1 MNRPAFLLALGTVLL
16 ACCLTVLPLQAA
28 EPAPDDAQALQGI
41 SAARGVFDIS
51 RSRPDTLLGA
61 LKLVAETREGL
72 LHQGVKPDL
81 VVLFR
86 GPAVTL
92 LTTDNKD
99 LESDERKQLEAV
111 GQLILSLQKDGVRFS
126 VCSIATRIFKVDN
139 QHLLPGL
146 EPVGNVLISLM
157 ALQQKGYA
165 LVPLY

>member
-1 MNRPAFLLALGTVLL
+1 MNRPAFLLVLGTALL
-16 ACCLTVLPLQAA
+16 FCSLAAVPLQAA
-28 EPAPDDAQALQGI
+28 QAVPDDARALQGI
-41 SAARGVFDIS
+41 REARGVFDIS

-61 LKLVAETREGL
+61 LKLVAETQEGL
-72 LHQGVKPDL
+72 LRQGVRPDL

-92 LTTDNKD
+92 LTTDHKGLD
-99 LESDERKQLEAV
+99 RDEKEQLEAV
-111 GQLILSLQKDGVRFS
+111 GQLILSLHKDGVRFS

>member
-1 MNRPAFLLALGTVLL
+1 MNRPAFLLVLGTAFL
-16 ACCLTVLPLQAA
+16 ACSLAAFPLQAA
-28 EPAPDDAQALQGI
+28 ETVPDDARVLQGI
-41 SAARGVFDIS
+41 REARGVFDIT
-51 RSRPDTLLGA
+51 RSRPDTLLGT

-81 VVLFR
+81 IVLFR

-92 LTTDNKD
+92 LTTENKGLD
-99 LESDERKQLEAV
+99 SDERKQLEAI
-111 GQLILSLQKDGVRFS
+111 GQQIHSLQKAGVRFS
-126 VCSIATRIFKVDN
+126 VCSIATRTFKVDN
-139 QHLLPGL
+139 RHLLPGL